1 MAGKKPKRSGPRYL
15 LSGDARLQ
23 KLSLKKLT
31 QPRAKTS
38 ARKRAARTS
47 TPSARAAESLRWPW
61 TANPGAIGLAGLGIL
76 AAATLFAAGQ
86 MSDRAESGTVVT
98 PMADARLVSES
109 APSTT
114 PARVEKPVPAKERT
128 PVREKTAAPK
138 PTVAAATAPAATAPA
153 ATATSRSASLA
164 ESAPEPAPAGT
175 VTITGCL
182 AKGKDGFWLKDVS
195 GADLSKKRSWR
206 SGFFKKS
213 TSRVD
218 VVAASSAVQFAGYV
232 GHRVAATGLLED
244 QELRARSVRSLASAC
259 N

>member
-1 MAGKKPKRSGPRYL
+1 MREEDVVAGKKPKRSGPRYL

-86 MSDRAESGTVVT
+86 MSDRPESGTVVT

-138 PTVAAATAPAATAPA
+138 PTVAAATAPAATA
-153 ATATSRSASLA
+153 TSGSASLA
-164 ESAPEPAPAGT
+164 ESAPEPAPAGA

-182 AKGKDGFWLKDVS
+182 AKGKNGFWLKDVS
-195 GADLSKKRSWR
+195 GVDLSKKRSWR

-213 TSRVD
+213 APRVD
-218 VVAASSAVQFAGYV
+218 VAAASSVVRLAGYV
-232 GHRVAATGLLED
+232 GLAVAL
-244 QELRARSVRSLASAC
+244 LASLP
-259 N
+259 

>member
-15 LSGDARLQ
+15 LSGDPRLQ

-31 QPRAKTS
+31 QPRAKAS
-38 ARKRAARTS
+38 APKRAARKS

-86 MSDRAESGTVVT
+86 MSDRPDSDQVST
-98 PMADARLVSES
+98 PMADARIVSEA
-109 APSTT
+109 APPT
-114 PARVEKPVPAKERT
+114 PARAEKPVPAKERT
-128 PVREKTAAPK
+128 PVREKTPAPK
-138 PTVAAATAPAATAPA
+138 PTIAAATTPA
-153 ATATSRSASLA
+153 ATATSGSSSLA
-164 ESAPEPAPAGT
+164 ASALEPAPAGS

-182 AKGKDGFWLKDVS
+182 AKSKDGFWIKDAS

-206 SGFFKKS
+206 SGFFKKGS
-213 TSRVD
+213 PRVD
-218 VVAASSAVQFAGYV
+218 VVAASSAAQLSAHV
-232 GHRVAATGLLED
+232 GERVAATGLLEG
-244 QELRARSVRSLASAC
+244 QELRARSVRRVAPAC